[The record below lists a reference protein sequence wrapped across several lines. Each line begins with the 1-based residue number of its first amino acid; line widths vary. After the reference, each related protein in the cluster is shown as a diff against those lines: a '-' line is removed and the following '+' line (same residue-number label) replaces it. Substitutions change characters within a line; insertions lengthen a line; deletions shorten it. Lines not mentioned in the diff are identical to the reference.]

1 MLCLEGAIWQP
12 LFPPNGVVL
21 FIHGWVCGLAEAD
34 QAVAEAPFPADSYS
48 DRFARCIK
56 NASGTLSAAVTAI
69 R

>member
-21 FIHGWVCGLAEAD
+21 FIHGRVCGLVETD
-34 QAVAEAPFPADSYS
+34 QAAAEAPFPAASYS
-48 DRFARCIK
+48 DRFARCMK